1 MVYTVHIRDGSCC
14 TGAVG
19 ADEGHDRL
27 AGEFFPVLDVRV
39 KVDAF
44 RSDGAIESQMQCLP
58 RAVSDLRRSRH
69 EAVVFH
75 HCW

>member
-1 MVYTVHIRDGSCC
+1 MVFQVSGGDGFASGGDVALDA
-14 TGAVG
+14 T
-19 ADEGHDRL
+19 EGFLVELLR
-27 AGEFFPVLDVRV
+27 
-39 KVDAF
+39 AF

-75 HCW
+75 DCW

>member
-1 MVYTVHIRDGSCC
+1 MLLALTRD
-14 TGAVG
+14 TTAL
-19 ADEGHDRL
+19 L
-27 AGEFFPVLDVRV
+27 ASSFPVFDVRV

-44 RSDGAIESQMQCLP
+44 RSDGAIESRMQCLP

-75 HCW
+75 DCW